1 MSLARRGSYNL
12 GRRNSTGRINYGQ
25 LANVSRIIYGLATNP
40 VGTVVGEAGKFAV
53 NRIQKSFSGGGKKR
67 KLAEMTP
74 KGGVMYR
81 STARFAGKVRPN
93 RRARR
98 NRKGRRRA
106 VAKVNT
112 AGVSYQTEAVGQT
125 TGDKCVYV
133 GHSTALPSELLTLLC
148 MVCMK
153 KVMAESAITW
163 SSWVQPRAVY
173 INNGD
178 VFQFVYKP
186 TLVAANTAI
195 GTSITVAAAQVT
207 FADVALHLKSTVEA
221 TFVAGG
227 LLDSMMLTEF
237 QYIPSGGKLTKI
249 DLQDVM
255 IKYYFRSD
263 MKIQNRSVANPGDDE
278 IDVNNVPV
286 FGKLYHGT
294 GNGMLQRN
302 VTNVKFLNGSAA
314 INPISVDGSALPD
327 FAEPPDASEL
337 THVNKFTK
345 FYIQPGNIKTS
356 VLRFKTKINVTNLF
370 IKLYRYYT
378 NNIDNEWFNLGIFNI
393 YGAERVIAKLPAE
406 ASPAITLTW
415 QVDLRSSAV
424 IYPSPQKYTTPYR
437 VSQ

>member
-1 MSLARRGSYNL
+1 
-12 GRRNSTGRINYGQ
+12 
-25 LANVSRIIYGLATNP
+25 
-40 VGTVVGEAGKFAV
+40 
-53 NRIQKSFSGGGKKR
+53 
-67 KLAEMTP
+67 
-74 KGGVMYR
+74 MYR
-81 STARFAGKVRPN
+81 STARLAGKVRAN

-98 NRKGRRRA
+98 TRRGKIRNA
-106 VAKVNT
+106 VKTNA
-112 AGVSYQTEAVGQT
+112 AGVSYQTESVGQT

-133 GHSTALPSELLTLLC
+133 GHSTALPSELLQLLC

-163 SSWVQPRAVY
+163 SSWLQPRAVY

-186 TLVAANTAI
+186 TLVANNTSLN
-195 GTSITVAAAQVT
+195 TSITVAAAQVT

-221 TFVAGG
+221 SFNAGL
-227 LLDSMMLTEF
+227 LLDSLLLTEF
-237 QYIPSGGKLTKI
+237 QYIPTGGKLTKI

-255 IKYYFRSD
+255 VKYWFKSD
-263 MKIQNRSVANPGDDE
+263 MKLQNRSVANPGDDE

-302 VTNVKFLNGSAA
+302 VTNVKFLNGPAA
-314 INPISVDGSALPD
+314 TNPISVDASALPD
-327 FAEPPDASEL
+327 FAEPPDPSEL
-337 THVNKFTK
+337 THVGRYTK

-370 IKLYRYYT
+370 IKLLRYYG

-393 YGAERVIAKLPAE
+393 YGTERVIAKLPAE
-406 ASPAITLTW
+406 ATPAITITY
-415 QVDLRSSAV
+415 QVDLKCSAV
-424 IYPSPQKYTTPYR
+424 MYPSPQKYTTPYR
-437 VSQ
+437 VIQ